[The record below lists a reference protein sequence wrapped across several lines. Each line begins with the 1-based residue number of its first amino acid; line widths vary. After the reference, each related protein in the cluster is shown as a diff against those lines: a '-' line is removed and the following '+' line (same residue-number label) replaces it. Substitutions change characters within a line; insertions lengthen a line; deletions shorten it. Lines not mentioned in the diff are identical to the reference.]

1 MNQKPLL
8 SIVTPTYN
16 RAGIYLRQAIESTL
30 AQSFKDFEFIII
42 DDCSTDNTQELIA
55 SFNDSRIR
63 LIVTNKNYG
72 EYHSTNYGV
81 SLSLGSYF
89 TWIHSDDTLTEN
101 SLENRVNFLKNNP
114 DVDFVHGNIIGIDQD
129 GVEFKKVS
137 ATERH
142 DSSVFDEYV
151 SNLVNGKCPS
161 LIHHTSI
168 MMKRNFFYKTGPFD
182 CSLPYAGDID
192 WLVRAV
198 RIGNYRNIPVFLY
211 YYRSH
216 PPTTKAL

>member
-1 MNQKPLL
+1 MNQKPFL

-63 LIVTNKNYG
+63 LIVTNKNHG

-89 TWIHSDDTLTEN
+89 TWIHSDDILTEN

-114 DVDFVHGNIIGIDQD
+114 DVDFVHGNII
-129 GVEFKKVS
+129 
-137 ATERH
+137 
-142 DSSVFDEYV
+142 
-151 SNLVNGKCPS
+151 
-161 LIHHTSI
+161 
-168 MMKRNFFYKTGPFD
+168 
-182 CSLPYAGDID
+182 
-192 WLVRAV
+192 
-198 RIGNYRNIPVFLY
+198 
-211 YYRSH
+211 
-216 PPTTKAL
+216 